1 MISFSQPRNHYHLSE
16 LVGVRTPDLFPV
28 NPVDL
33 STTRSSGGCCPICWD
48 PCSLTDPTTF
58 TTPYNHVFHV
68 RCLSRWTTTT
78 TTTCPLCRQPL
89 TEFFINDLKTR
100 LHERT
105 MTYSNERFTSIRVFQ
120 NRMMRVAHDLSI
132 PLEERR
138 ARIRAIGD
146 EYERQR
152 SNTTV
157 FFQ

>member
-1 MISFSQPRNHYHLSE
+1 
-16 LVGVRTPDLFPV
+16 
-28 NPVDL
+28 
-33 STTRSSGGCCPICWD
+33 
-48 PCSLTDPTTF
+48 
-58 TTPYNHVFHV
+58 
-68 RCLSRWTTTT
+68 
-78 TTTCPLCRQPL
+78 LCRQPL